1 MKRAKSAESAYQDT
15 ARMLKAAGHG
25 SRLAILSLL
34 KGGARCVS
42 DIQETLGISQPN
54 LSQHLAL
61 LKRVGLIDSQ
71 ASGPLRC
78 YYLLRP
84 AMAGGILDLAQRAQ
98 AAEPRGRDAV
108 IEEALRS
115 RPARSRRAAASAPAK
130 PAAKPKPAAGKRGRR
145 SA

>member
-1 MKRAKSAESAYQDT
+1 
-15 ARMLKAAGHG
+15 
-25 SRLAILSLL
+25 
-34 KGGARCVS
+34 
-42 DIQETLGISQPN
+42 
-54 LSQHLAL
+54 L

-115 RPARSRRAAASAPAK
+115 RPARSAAPPLPLRRSPPPNPSPRLASAD
-130 PAAKPKPAAGKRGRR
+130 AAPPESQGRN
-145 SA
+145 